1 MHPTYSLFEYM
12 PSVFRALG
20 LTIWLSWLALIL
32 GALGGLVL
40 GLMRTSRFRTLRLV
54 ALLYVEFFRSIPI
67 LIILFF
73 FFYGAP
79 LVFKINVSAFLA
91 ATAALSAHASALM
104 SEVIRAGIESVGRGQ
119 WEAAQSSGMT
129 YPQVMRHVVGPQ
141 AMQHLHHDPQGI
153 LDRLDHRLCR
163 ADGDRASD
171 PRGAWRGLRHP
182 RHHHRPLFH
191 RLLRDLA
198 GGRCAG
204 ASHEN
209 RRKRPANG
217 RSTMSQSPVL
227 KIDTLTKKFGSRTII
242 DGISMTVVPGEI
254 VCLVG
259 PSGTGKSTLLR
270 CVNGLEDIQG
280 GEIRFEDKPVRAH
293 AKDIIDVRKRIG
305 MIFQQ
310 FNLYPHL
317 TARQN
322 IVLAQVVVHGIDAR
336 AAAEKA
342 DQLLTRVRL
351 AHRADAYPARLSG
364 GEQQRVAIA
373 RALATNPHMLMF
385 DEPTSALDPETVG
398 EVLAVM
404 REIAEEGRTMLVVTH
419 EMRFAADVGTR
430 MVFMDEGKIV
440 EEGPPR
446 ELLAHPKTERA
457 QRFLQTIHH

>member
-1 MHPTYSLFEYM
+1 
-12 PSVFRALG
+12 
-20 LTIWLSWLALIL
+20 
-32 GALGGLVL
+32 
-40 GLMRTSRFRTLRLV
+40 
-54 ALLYVEFFRSIPI
+54 
-67 LIILFF
+67 
-73 FFYGAP
+73 
-79 LVFKINVSAFLA
+79 
-91 ATAALSAHASALM
+91 
-104 SEVIRAGIESVGRGQ
+104 
-119 WEAAQSSGMT
+119 
-129 YPQVMRHVVGPQ
+129 
-141 AMQHLHHDPQGI
+141 
-153 LDRLDHRLCR
+153 
-163 ADGDRASD
+163 
-171 PRGAWRGLRHP
+171 
-182 RHHHRPLFH
+182 
-191 RLLRDLA
+191 
-198 GGRCAG
+198 
-204 ASHEN
+204 
-209 RRKRPANG
+209 
-217 RSTMSQSPVL
+217 MSQSPVL